1 MEKNMIHKAKIVF
14 CVLGFSLL
22 SFVSCDN
29 FGGENSNKLTD
40 INVSEDKSNVVN
52 VIDQA
57 KPAIMVIPSDLLLK
71 KNNAIQEVQDAS
83 TGQKTYVRDYNKY
96 LLNDENNRAII
107 GIFESYF
114 SSRSYPLMDLER
126 SLKSIEN
133 EKAFDEVDLVQ
144 KDARSMLMQ
153 TCRPDII
160 IEIDY
165 SLSNDIKSRVLNDN
179 FNYSITIIDA
189 FTNKAINSVQKS
201 DISIGNKPFL
211 AAATSYIE
219 KSMHSVANS
228 IQEYFADQLF
238 NGREITFRVTTGS
251 QCNIKLDDEYNDS
264 GDCYSDWIREW
275 VKTHAKKGAATM
287 QRNTS
292 NEMYFINVRI
302 TNSSDDGTQN
312 NAYEFSSDFRKAFR
326 QTFDIKC
333 SNMTQGLG
341 DGYVII
347 GK

>member
-1 MEKNMIHKAKIVF
+1 MIHKAKIVF

-165 SLSNDIKSRVLNDN
+165 SLSND
-179 FNYSITIIDA
+179 
-189 FTNKAINSVQKS
+189 
-201 DISIGNKPFL
+201 
-211 AAATSYIE
+211 
-219 KSMHSVANS
+219 
-228 IQEYFADQLF
+228 LF
-238 NGREITFRVTTGS
+238 IYT
-251 QCNIKLDDEYNDS
+251 
-264 GDCYSDWIREW
+264 
-275 VKTHAKKGAATM
+275 
-287 QRNTS
+287 
-292 NEMYFINVRI
+292 
-302 TNSSDDGTQN
+302 
-312 NAYEFSSDFRKAFR
+312 
-326 QTFDIKC
+326 
-333 SNMTQGLG
+333 
-341 DGYVII
+341 
-347 GK
+347 

>member
-1 MEKNMIHKAKIVF
+1 MLHTHKFVF
-14 CVLGFSLL
+14 FALSLTMFSF
-22 SFVSCDN
+22 SSCDN
-29 FGGENSNKLTD
+29 FGGEIKQRLTD
-40 INVSEDKSNVVN
+40 IHVSEDKSNVVN

-57 KPAIMVIPSDLLLK
+57 KPAIMVIPCDMLLK
-71 KNNAIQEVQDAS
+71 KNNAFQEVRDAS
-83 TGQKTYVRDYNKY
+83 SGRVSYSRDYNKY

-107 GIFESYF
+107 GIFENYF
-114 SSRSYPLMDLER
+114 SSRDFPLMDLER

-133 EKAFDEVDLVQ
+133 EKTFDEADMIQ

-165 SLSNDIKSRVLNDN
+165 ALQNDPRSRVLNDN

-189 FTNKAINSVQKS
+189 FTNKAINSIQKS
-201 DISIGNKPFL
+201 DISIGNKSFL
-211 AAATSYIE
+211 LVATSSIE
-219 KSMHSVANS
+219 KSMSSVAKS
-228 IQEYFADQLF
+228 IQDYFADQLY
-238 NGREITFRVTTGS
+238 NGREITFRVATGS
-251 QCNIKLDDEYNDS
+251 NCNIVLDDEYNDN
-264 GDCYSDWIREW
+264 GDSYSDWIRDW
-275 VKTHAKKGAATM
+275 VKTHAKKGTATM

-312 NAYEFSSDFRKAFR
+312 NAYEFSNEFRKAFR